1 MKKLFGL
8 LSVVLVAV
16 ICFTQP
22 VDAAKKEKRAK
33 YVFYFIGDGMGI
45 NQVNG
50 TEMYLA
56 ERAGKIGVEPFK
68 FHHLPGQKFCDYLFG
83 L

>member
-22 VDAAKKEKRAK
+22 VDAANK
-33 YVFYFIGDGMGI
+33 G
-45 NQVNG
+45 
-50 TEMYLA
+50 
-56 ERAGKIGVEPFK
+56 GKTK
-68 FHHLPGQKFCDYLFG
+68 CDKLSYST
-83 L
+83 

>member
-45 NQVNG
+45 NQV
-50 TEMYLA
+50 
-56 ERAGKIGVEPFK
+56 K
-68 FHHLPGQKFCDYLFG
+68 FHHLPGHKFCDYLFG

>member
-45 NQVNG
+45 NQ
-50 TEMYLA
+50 
-56 ERAGKIGVEPFK
+56 ERHRDVSG
-68 FHHLPGQKFCDYLFG
+68 
-83 L
+83 

>member
-22 VDAAKKEKRAK
+22 VDAAKKEKERSM
-33 YVFYFIGDGMGI
+33 FLFHRRW
-45 NQVNG
+45 NG
-50 TEMYLA
+50 NKSG
-56 ERAGKIGVEPFK
+56 ERHRDVSG
-68 FHHLPGQKFCDYLFG
+68 
-83 L
+83 

>member
-45 NQVNG
+45 I
-50 TEMYLA
+50 
-56 ERAGKIGVEPFK
+56 R
-68 FHHLPGQKFCDYLFG
+68 
-83 L
+83 

>member
-22 VDAAKKEKRAK
+22 VDAAKKEKKSEVCFLFHRRW
-33 YVFYFIGDGMGI
+33 
-45 NQVNG
+45 NG
-50 TEMYLA
+50 NKSG
-56 ERAGKIGVEPFK
+56 ERHRDVSG
-68 FHHLPGQKFCDYLFG
+68 
-83 L
+83 

>member
-56 ERAGKIGVEPFK
+56 ESRKKRCRAFK